1 MHARI
6 LKTILFVLL
15 SMSCAGR
22 LYAQQQTS
30 QPQQTMNDV
39 LSFLLT
45 NQSVVTGDFVKDQAA
60 ANATRDTIARA
71 LMVDVATM
79 PLGTSSG
86 GFTYQFNP
94 TLGTLQRRS
103 STFGPFFVER
113 ALGAGPNRFSLGL
126 AMQYA
131 RFDTLDGNNL
141 RNGQFVTTAN
151 QFRDESTPFDQDSLT
166 LRLETSSVVMSAR
179 YGIGNKF
186 DVGASV
192 PFISLQLDGQRTNIY
207 RGTSYVQAIAS
218 ASRRGIGDVGVQ
230 AKYQALGNAGSGFAV
245 AADVRLPTGRT
256 EDWLGAGRTAIGM
269 LVIGSFENGPVAVHA
284 NGGYSMGGI
293 SDELRFGG
301 AVAFAATPRV
311 TIDGEVF
318 GRRLLDIGR
327 ITQVAFPHPTLI
339 GVDTYR
345 LLPVGGSTMPIL
357 SAAGVKWNLADT
369 WVLDAHVL
377 LPVSTDGLTAR
388 FTPEVALERSF
399 GK

>member
-218 ASRRGIGDVGVQ
+218 ASRMGIGDVGVQ